1 VTRATWYIR
10 LSFLTG
16 AALIAAA
23 LAMMIA
29 TSGAQAAP
37 RAHAANVP
45 APRAGAGHTPSAR
58 NGDNGTVKIHRADTP
73 TDVRANQ
80 PHVCQFYLDGFGFDP
95 AQSVTWHI
103 TAWAPT
109 GDRKTVVLT
118 GALPLDTSGNG
129 ATDLLSLPDGHYKL
143 FWNFTGEKG
152 RAKHKVF
159 WVKCAPATTP
169 PPTSPPP
176 SPTCGP
182 ESCPPTTPTTPPS
195 CAPASCPPTT
205 TPPSSPT
212 PSTSV
217 AATSASSP
225 APPGG
230 GGLPTTGEPLALIGG
245 TGLGLLATGG
255 VATMLAR
262 RRRGYGR

>member
-1 VTRATWYIR
+1 VTRATWCIR
-10 LSFLTG
+10 LTFLTG

-23 LAMMIA
+23 LALMIA

-37 RAHAANVP
+37 RAHAAAVP
-45 APRAGAGHTPSAR
+45 APRAGHTPSAR
-58 NGDNGTVKIHRADTP
+58 NGDNGTVKIHRVGTP
-73 TDVRANQ
+73 VEKRANQ
-80 PHVCQFYLDGFGFDP
+80 PHVCRFYLDAFGFDP
-95 AQSVTWHI
+95 AQSVAWHI

-109 GDRKTVVLT
+109 GDRKTVVLSGT
-118 GALPLDTSGNG
+118 LSPLDSSGNG
-129 ATDLLSLPDGHYKL
+129 HTGELGLPDGHYKL
-143 FWNFTGEKG
+143 YWNFNDENG
-152 RAKHKVF
+152 RAKQKVF

-176 SPTCGP
+176 SP
-182 ESCPPTTPTTPPS
+182 S

-205 TPPSSPT
+205 PTSPPPSSPPSSPT
-212 PSTSV
+212 PSSSV
-217 AATSASSP
+217 GGASTSAP
-225 APPGG
+225 PPGG

-255 VATMLAR
+255 AATILAR